1 MSLNVVKRVVNL
13 KIFFNI
19 FIDPKIYLNFIFI
32 LILSQIL
39 SLNFKSQLHMIF
51 FTHLLFNYQFLY
63 FYILFYFY
71 FYFYHYYYYFYF
83 YIIFYFLFF
92 IFFFI
97 SSLSSLLLHF
107 PPTPPTFSL
116 SSHTLTSPQS
126 PYSLPSFFFSFS
138 PPYSH
143 VAGSLIFPRFFFF
156 IFLSNTTHSWLPHF
170 LGFPIFLFIFS
181 PQSSISGHTPLI
193 SLLPPFFF
201 CYFILFILFFLFS
214 YLFFFQ
220 SFPSI
225 FFPFLPPP
233 HLTSKDEP
241 HGPFLF
247 FHLPLI
253 SPFFLYS
260 SFSFILF
267 YFIFCFPEK
276 PSTAAGE
283 PLPVGNLPPFISFSH
298 FPIIP
303 IFYYYY
309 YYYYCFFSLFS

>member
-19 FIDPKIYLNFIFI
+19 FIDHKIYLNFIFI
-32 LILSQIL
+32 LIWSQIL

-201 CYFILFILFFLFS
+201 CYFIFLLLLPFFSSNLFPFSSSTKPHFQRRTTRENSLIPSAPFFLSFLLFFYTLHFLLFYFILFFVS
-214 YLFFFQ
+214 Q
-220 SFPSI
+220 KSHQ
-225 FFPFLPPP
+225 LPPR
-233 HLTSKDEP
+233 
-241 HGPFLF
+241 
-247 FHLPLI
+247 I
-253 SPFFLYS
+253 SL
-260 SFSFILF
+260 
-267 YFIFCFPEK
+267 
-276 PSTAAGE
+276 
-283 PLPVGNLPPFISFSH
+283 V
-298 FPIIP
+298 
-303 IFYYYY
+303 
-309 YYYYCFFSLFS
+309 